1 MQAIA
6 KSPEHQL
13 THFPK
18 NRYCDICRRAK
29 MTSRAHRYHH
39 GEVDPDETP
48 PLDIGHK
55 LRAGHIVLNDELTK
69 GSEGEQACLICFDEF
84 SGCFGA
90 YPQTRRAIQSNVAC
104 LRHFG
109 GTRSHGKALCQV
121 KSDCASEL
129 TDAVSYLVR
138 VFLTTLFTM
147 RSSKGSLGA

>member
-1 MQAIA
+1 
-6 KSPEHQL
+6 
-13 THFPK
+13 
-18 NRYCDICRRAK
+18 